1 LFSSHLGLLILDK
14 ALIYV
19 AVPNSVDKYDV
30 KTEMEKSKQ
39 KKKYAIEHRGT
50 TEEQV
55 TLEKRPP
62 RDETKS
68 EIHDYIGGFY
78 NSVLCHKH
86 LDQLSPHEFER
97 QRKTEE

>member
-1 LFSSHLGLLILDK
+1 
-14 ALIYV
+14 
-19 AVPNSVDKYDV
+19 
-30 KTEMEKSKQ
+30 MEKSKQ

-50 TEEQV
+50 TEERV
-55 TLEKRPP
+55 TFKKRPP

-68 EIHDYIGGFY
+68 EKFDYIEGFY

-86 LDQLSPHEFER
+86 LDQLRPHEFER